1 MIDASTS
8 GLQIRRHLIFQRRG
22 SSTQVLRVLEDID
35 GWYYVV
41 RLAGTPDFGPY
52 APAEIAC
59 AFDVDP
65 EPITSREVGPAV
77 STPTSDS
84 DGTKPD
90 EDAPMA
96 PE

>member
-1 MIDASTS
+1 MDASTS
-8 GLQIRRHLIFQRRG
+8 GLQIRRHLLFQRRG

-65 EPITSREVGPAV
+65 EPITSRELVPAE
-77 STPTSDS
+77 STPASAS
-84 DGTKPD
+84 DGTTPD
-90 EDAPMA
+90 EDAPVV
-96 PE
+96 PD

>member
-1 MIDASTS
+1 MNASTS
-8 GLQIRRHLIFQRRG
+8 GLQIRRHLLFQRRG
-22 SSTQVLRVLEDID
+22 SSTQVLRVLEDVD

-65 EPITSREVGPAV
+65 EPITSREVSPAA
-77 STPTSDS
+77 STPASDS
-84 DGTKPD
+84 GGTKAD
-90 EDAPMA
+90 DDAPRA

>member
-1 MIDASTS
+1 MVASIS
-8 GLQIRRHLIFQRRG
+8 GLQIRRHLLFQRRG
-22 SSTQVLRVLEDID
+22 SSTQVLRVVEDID

-41 RLAGTPDFGPY
+41 RLAGTRDFGPY

-65 EPITSREVGPAV
+65 EPVTSREVAPAA
-77 STPTSDS
+77 STPASDS
-84 DGTKPD
+84 DGTKADDDVPVV
-90 EDAPMA
+90 